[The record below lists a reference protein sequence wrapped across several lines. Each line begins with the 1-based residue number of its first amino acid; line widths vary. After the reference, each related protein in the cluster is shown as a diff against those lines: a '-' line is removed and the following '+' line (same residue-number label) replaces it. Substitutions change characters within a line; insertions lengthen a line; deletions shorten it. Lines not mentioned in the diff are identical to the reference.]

1 MGSGW
6 VPARYRR
13 RAARLGRCG
22 SFGRGRAA
30 ARRRAR
36 GSQPPAG
43 AGGAPRCG
51 SARPFRG
58 TASGTPGETGSPHSL
73 PALSAS
79 ELAVWVLRSV
89 FACGVVIPGIKKCV
103 AVVVRGARHSLSWPR
118 PGVTLLHVVLACG
131 DLEGVELRPGFLQ
144 RSGAASWFY
153 LLSVWGSHLCLMHP
167 GLGVEDSAGPVKL
180 TDTSVFPGLEFG
192 FALEVTEQLLPHVTY
207 TQV

>member
-1 MGSGW
+1 M
-6 VPARYRR
+6 
-13 RAARLGRCG
+13 
-22 SFGRGRAA
+22 
-30 ARRRAR
+30 
-36 GSQPPAG
+36 
-43 AGGAPRCG
+43 
-51 SARPFRG
+51 
-58 TASGTPGETGSPHSL
+58 
-73 PALSAS
+73 
-79 ELAVWVLRSV
+79 
-89 FACGVVIPGIKKCV
+89 
-103 AVVVRGARHSLSWPR
+103 
-118 PGVTLLHVVLACG
+118 LACG